1 MKKILVLLILLCM
14 TGCSVQYDLTITN
27 EGEVKEKFVISIPN
41 EDMLSEYSSIEE
53 YLDYYSNLYLQNEGY
68 EDFSIDTKKSKP
80 DSYFTVKNNYKNL
93 DEYVQSLSFKSMFNN
108 ATIERI
114 GKYISFTTSKN
125 AYLASL
131 KNNDL
136 ISEESKYD
144 NFKIRIKF
152 YNEVTASNA
161 EEIDEKNNI
170 YTWIVSE
177 DSETDYIYFKIG
189 PKVRYGV
196 VVMDYIQNNL
206 ASIVIITSTIVL
218 LAATIAFIY
227 IKSKK
232 NNEV

>member
-1 MKKILVLLILLCM
+1 MKKILILLILLCM
-14 TGCSVQYDLTITN
+14 TGCSVQYDLTITDK
-27 EGEVKEKFVISIPN
+27 EEVKEKFVISIPN
-41 EDMLSEYSSIEE
+41 EKMLSEYSSVEE
-53 YLDYYSNLYLQNEGY
+53 YLDYYSNLYLQNDGY
-68 EDFSIDTKKSKP
+68 DDFKIDTKKSKP
-80 DSYFTVKNNYKNL
+80 NSYFTVKNNYKNL

-136 ISEESKYD
+136 ISEEGKYD
-144 NFKIRIKF
+144 SFKISIKF
-152 YNEVTASNA
+152 YNEVTATNA
-161 EEIDEKNNI
+161 EEVDEKNNI

-177 DSETDYIYFKIG
+177 DSATDYIYFKIG
-189 PKVRYGV
+189 PKVKYGV
-196 VVMDYIQNNL
+196 VLMDYIQNNL
-206 ASIVIITSTIVL
+206 ASIIIITSTIVL
-218 LAATIAFIY
+218 LAVTITFIY